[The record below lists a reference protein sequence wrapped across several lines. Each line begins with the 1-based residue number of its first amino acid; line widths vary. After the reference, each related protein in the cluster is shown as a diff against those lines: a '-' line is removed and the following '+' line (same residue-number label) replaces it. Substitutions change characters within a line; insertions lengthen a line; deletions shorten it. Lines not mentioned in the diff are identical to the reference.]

1 MSTSRP
7 LCLLRLLLLPLIAL
21 ASTGCT
27 LIANTPPGTPLAE
40 VQRRHGAP
48 AHICPQP
55 DASLRV
61 IWSQQPNGQYAWAA
75 RVGADGR
82 VQAIEPVLTDEAFQ
96 RLRSGQTTDQLRCA
110 YGPPAII
117 GSVGWGQRQTV
128 WSYRYREAKSWNSL
142 MHIYLDADGKVER
155 FHPGPDPKFEEDR
168 LLGGLF

>member
-1 MSTSRP
+1 MATIFRSPT
-7 LCLLRLLLLPLIAL
+7 LATALLLL
-21 ASTGCT
+21 TGCT

-40 VQRRHGAP
+40 MQRRHGAP
-48 AHICPQP
+48 AHVCMQP
-55 DASLRV
+55 DGSQRV

-82 VQAIEPVLTDEAFQ
+82 VESVETVLTDEAFQ
-96 RLRSGQTTDQLRCA
+96 RLRPGLTTDELRCI

-117 GSVGWGQRQTV
+117 GSIGWGQRQTV

-142 MHIYLDADGKVER
+142 MHIYLDTDGKVER
-155 FHPGPDPKFEEDR
+155 FHPGPDPMFDADR